1 MNRLR
6 AAHTPVIST
15 VRKSVEVIEQRSK
28 IKHSPK
34 GSIKR
39 RMIPMSK
46 KLRIGVIGAG
56 RIGKLHANNLA
67 SRVPNAELAA
77 ISDVYEPAAKELAE
91 KLGVPAY
98 YNDYHK
104 ILEDPTIDAVF
115 ICSST
120 DTHSPISME
129 AAKAGKH
136 IFCEK
141 PIDHDIDKI
150 RPVLEEVK
158 KAGVRYQVGFNRRF
172 DRNFK
177 HVHDVVQAGGI
188 GDVQIVKVTSRDPE
202 APPLSYVKVSGGIFV
217 DMTIHDF
224 DMVRYLSGSEVEEVS
239 AVGACLVNPEIGKA
253 GDVDTC
259 IITLKFANG
268 ALGVIDNSRQA
279 VYGYDQRIEVFGS
292 KGCITAD
299 NETPNNT
306 TLYTADAVTKEKPL
320 WFFLER
326 YNDAF
331 ITEECAFVESCLN
344 GTDTV
349 VGAFDGLQPV
359 LIAIAAKES
368 CEKGGVPV
376 KVMK

>member
-1 MNRLR
+1 M
-6 AAHTPVIST
+6 P
-15 VRKSVEVIEQRSK
+15 
-28 IKHSPK
+28 
-34 GSIKR
+34 G
-39 RMIPMSK
+39 
-46 KLRIGVIGAG
+46 
-56 RIGKLHANNLA
+56 
-67 SRVPNAELAA
+67 AELAA

-98 YNDYHK
+98 YNDYHR
-104 ILEDPTIDAVF
+104 ILEDPSIDAVF

-150 RPVLEEVK
+150 RPVLEAVK
-158 KAGVRYQVGFNRRF
+158 KAGVKYQVGFNRRF

-177 HVHDVVQAGGI
+177 HVHDVVQSGGI
-188 GDVQIVKVTSRDPE
+188 GDVHIVKVTSRDPE

-239 AVGACLVNPEIGKA
+239 AFGTCLVNPEIGNA

-259 IITLKFANG
+259 IITLKFKNG

-292 KGCITAD
+292 KGCITAE

-306 TLYTADAVTKEKPL
+306 TLYTVDGVTREKPL

-331 ITEECAFVESCLN
+331 ITEECAFVDACLN
-344 GTDTV
+344 DKDTV

-376 KVMK
+376 KVMQ

>member
-1 MNRLR
+1 
-6 AAHTPVIST
+6 
-15 VRKSVEVIEQRSK
+15 
-28 IKHSPK
+28 
-34 GSIKR
+34 
-39 RMIPMSK
+39 MSK
-46 KLRIGVIGAG
+46 KLRIGIIGAG
-56 RIGKLHANNLA
+56 RIGKLHANNLV
-67 SRVPNAELAA
+67 SRVKDAELVAV
-77 ISDVYEPAAKELAE
+77 SDVYEPAAKDLVE
-91 KLGVPAY
+91 KLGIANY
-98 YNDYHK
+98 YSDYHK
-104 ILEDPTIDAVF
+104 ILVDPTIEAVF

-120 DTHSPISME
+120 DTHSPISIE
-129 AAKAGKH
+129 AARAGKH

-141 PIDHDIDKI
+141 PIDHDLDKI
-150 RPVLEEVK
+150 KVVLEEVK
-158 KAGVRYQVGFNRRF
+158 KAGVKYQVGFNRRF
-172 DRNFK
+172 DRNFS
-177 HVHDVVQAGGI
+177 HVHDVVKNGGI

-224 DMVRYLSGSEVEEVS
+224 DMVRYLSGSEVTEVS
-239 AVGACLVNPEIGKA
+239 AFGACLVNPEIAAA

-259 IITLKFANG
+259 IITLRFANG

-306 TLYTADAVTKEKPL
+306 TYYTADGVMKEKPL

-331 ITEECAFVESCLN
+331 IAEENAFVEACLN
-344 GTDTV
+344 NTDTA

-368 CEKGGVPV
+368 CEKGGIPV
-376 KVMK
+376 KVNQ

>member
-1 MNRLR
+1 
-6 AAHTPVIST
+6 
-15 VRKSVEVIEQRSK
+15 
-28 IKHSPK
+28 
-34 GSIKR
+34 
-39 RMIPMSK
+39 MSR

-56 RIGKLHANNLA
+56 RIGKLHSNNLA
-67 SRVPNAELAA
+67 TRVPNAELAA

-91 KLGVPAY
+91 KLGVPNY

-120 DTHSPISME
+120 DTHSPISIE

-141 PIDHDIDKI
+141 PIDHDLDKI
-150 RPVLEEVK
+150 KAVLEEVK
-158 KAGVRYQVGFNRRF
+158 KAGVKYQVGFNRRF

-177 HVHDVVQAGGI
+177 HVHEVVQSGGI

-239 AVGACLVNPEIGKA
+239 AVGACLVNPEIGQA

-306 TLYTADAVTKEKPL
+306 TLYTADGVQKEKPL

-331 ITEECAFVESCLN
+331 IAEENSFVDACLN
-344 GTDTV
+344 GTETV

>member
-1 MNRLR
+1 
-6 AAHTPVIST
+6 
-15 VRKSVEVIEQRSK
+15 
-28 IKHSPK
+28 
-34 GSIKR
+34 
-39 RMIPMSK
+39 MSK

-56 RIGKLHANNLA
+56 RIGKLHSNNLV
-67 SRVPNAELAA
+67 SRVPNAELVAV
-77 ISDVYEPAAKELAE
+77 SDVYEPAAKDLAE
-91 KLGVPAY
+91 KLNIPHY

-120 DTHSPISME
+120 DTHSPISIE

-141 PIDHDIDKI
+141 PIDHDLDKI
-150 RPVLEEVK
+150 KAVLEEVK
-158 KAGVRYQVGFNRRF
+158 KAGVKYQVGFNRRF

-177 HVHDVVQAGGI
+177 HVHEVVQSGGI

-239 AVGACLVNPEIGKA
+239 AVGACLVNPEIGQA

-306 TLYTADAVTKEKPL
+306 TLYTADGVQKEKPL

-331 ITEECAFVESCLN
+331 IAEENSFVDACLN
-344 GTDTV
+344 DTNTA
-349 VGAFDGLQPV
+349 VGALDGLQPV

>member
-1 MNRLR
+1 
-6 AAHTPVIST
+6 
-15 VRKSVEVIEQRSK
+15 
-28 IKHSPK
+28 
-34 GSIKR
+34 
-39 RMIPMSK
+39 MSK

>member
-1 MNRLR
+1 
-6 AAHTPVIST
+6 
-15 VRKSVEVIEQRSK
+15 
-28 IKHSPK
+28 
-34 GSIKR
+34 
-39 RMIPMSK
+39 MSK
-46 KLRIGVIGAG
+46 KLRIGIIGAG
-56 RIGKLHANNLA
+56 RIGKLHANNLV
-67 SRVPNAELAA
+67 SRVKDAELVA
-77 ISDVYEPAAKELAE
+77 ISDVYEPAAKDLAE
-91 KLGVPAY
+91 KLDVANY
-98 YNDYHK
+98 YSDYHK

-120 DTHSPISME
+120 DTHSPISIE
-129 AAKAGKH
+129 AAQAGKH

-141 PIDHDIDKI
+141 PIDHDLDKI
-150 RPVLEEVK
+150 KKVLDEVK
-158 KAGVRYQVGFNRRF
+158 KAGVKYQVGFNRRF
-172 DRNFK
+172 DRNFS
-177 HVHDVVQAGGI
+177 HVHDVVKNGGI

-224 DMVRYLSGSEVEEVS
+224 DMVRYLSGSEVTEVS
-239 AVGACLVNPEIGKA
+239 AFGACLVNPEIAKA

-259 IITLKFANG
+259 IITLRFANG

-306 TLYTADAVTKEKPL
+306 TYYTADGVMKEKPL

-331 ITEECAFVESCLN
+331 IAEENAFVEACLN
-344 GTDTV
+344 NTDTA

-368 CEKGGVPV
+368 CEKGGIPV
-376 KVMK
+376 KVNK

>member
-1 MNRLR
+1 
-6 AAHTPVIST
+6 
-15 VRKSVEVIEQRSK
+15 
-28 IKHSPK
+28 
-34 GSIKR
+34 
-39 RMIPMSK
+39 MSK

-56 RIGKLHANNLA
+56 RIGKLHSNNLVT
-67 SRVPNAELAA
+67 RVPNAELVAV
-77 ISDVYEPAAKELAE
+77 SDVYEPAAKDLGE
-91 KLGVPAY
+91 KLGIAY

-120 DTHSPISME
+120 DTHSPISIE

-141 PIDHDIDKI
+141 PIDHDLDKI
-150 RPVLEEVK
+150 KAVLEEVK
-158 KAGVRYQVGFNRRF
+158 KAGVKYQVGFNRRF

-177 HVHDVVQAGGI
+177 HVHDVVANGGV
-188 GDVQIVKVTSRDPE
+188 GDVHIVKVTSRDPE

-239 AVGACLVNPEIGKA
+239 AVGTCLVNPEIGEA

-299 NETPNNT
+299 NT
-306 TLYTADAVTKEKPL
+306 THYTADGVQKEKPL

-331 ITEECAFVESCLN
+331 IAEECAFVEACLN
-344 GTDTV
+344 DTETA

-359 LIAIAAKES
+359 LIGLAAKES
-368 CEKGGVPV
+368 CEKGGIPV
-376 KVMK
+376 KVQK

>member
-1 MNRLR
+1 MLDE
-6 AAHTPVIST
+6 
-15 VRKSVEVIEQRSK
+15 VER
-28 IKHSPK
+28 
-34 GSIKR
+34 
-39 RMIPMSK
+39 
-46 KLRIGVIGAG
+46 
-56 RIGKLHANNLA
+56 
-67 SRVPNAELAA
+67 
-77 ISDVYEPAAKELAE
+77 
-91 KLGVPAY
+91 
-98 YNDYHK
+98 
-104 ILEDPTIDAVF
+104 
-115 ICSST
+115 
-120 DTHSPISME
+120 
-129 AAKAGKH
+129 
-136 IFCEK
+136 
-141 PIDHDIDKI
+141 
-150 RPVLEEVK
+150 
-158 KAGVRYQVGFNRRF
+158 AGVKYQVGFNRRF

-177 HVHDVVQAGGI
+177 HVHEVVQNGGI

-224 DMVRYLSGSEVEEVS
+224 DMVRYLSGSEVTEVS
-239 AVGACLVNPEIGKA
+239 AVGACLVNPEIGEA

-259 IITLKFANG
+259 IITLRFANG

-306 TLYTADAVTKEKPL
+306 TLYTADGVTKEKPL

-331 ITEECAFVESCLN
+331 IAEENAFVDACLN
-344 GTDTV
+344 DRPTA

-359 LIAIAAKES
+359 RIAIAAKES

-376 KVMK
+376 KVAR

>member
-1 MNRLR
+1 
-6 AAHTPVIST
+6 
-15 VRKSVEVIEQRSK
+15 
-28 IKHSPK
+28 
-34 GSIKR
+34 
-39 RMIPMSK
+39 MSK

-67 SRVPNAELAA
+67 FRVPGAELAA

-104 ILEDPTIDAVF
+104 ILDDPTIDAVF

-120 DTHSPISME
+120 DTHSPISLE

-150 RPVLEEVK
+150 RPVLEAVK
-158 KAGVRYQVGFNRRF
+158 QAGVKYQVGFNRRF

-177 HVHDVVQAGGI
+177 HVHDVVQSGGI
-188 GDVQIVKVTSRDPE
+188 GDVHIVKVTSRDPE

-239 AVGACLVNPEIGKA
+239 AFGTCLVNPEIGKA

-259 IITLKFANG
+259 IITLKFKHG

-292 KGCITAD
+292 RGCITAE

-306 TLYTADAVTKEKPL
+306 TLYTVDAVTKEKPL

-331 ITEECAFVESCLN
+331 ITEECAFVDACLN
-344 GTDTV
+344 DKDTV

-376 KVMK
+376 KVMQ

>member
-1 MNRLR
+1 
-6 AAHTPVIST
+6 
-15 VRKSVEVIEQRSK
+15 
-28 IKHSPK
+28 
-34 GSIKR
+34 
-39 RMIPMSK
+39 MSR

-56 RIGKLHANNLA
+56 RIGKLHSNNLA
-67 SRVPNAELAA
+67 TRVPNAELAA
-77 ISDVYEPAAKELAE
+77 VSDVYEPAAKELAE
-91 KLGVPAY
+91 KLGVPNY

-120 DTHSPISME
+120 DTHSPISIE

-141 PIDHDIDKI
+141 PIDHDLDKI
-150 RPVLEEVK
+150 KAVLEEVR
-158 KAGVRYQVGFNRRF
+158 KAGVKYQVGFNRRF

-177 HVHDVVQAGGI
+177 HVHEVVQNGGI

-239 AVGACLVNPEIGKA
+239 AVGACLVNPEIGQA

-306 TLYTADAVTKEKPL
+306 TLYTADGVQKEKPL

-331 ITEECAFVESCLN
+331 IAEENSFVDACLN
-344 GTDTV
+344 GTDTA

>member
-1 MNRLR
+1 M
-6 AAHTPVIST
+6 
-15 VRKSVEVIEQRSK
+15 
-28 IKHSPK
+28 
-34 GSIKR
+34 SID
-39 RMIPMSK
+39 K
-46 KLRIGVIGAG
+46 KLRIGIIGAG

-67 SRVPNAELAA
+67 YRVPGAELAA
-77 ISDVYEPAAKELAE
+77 ISDVYEPAAKELSE
-91 KLGVPAY
+91 KLGVPFY
-98 YNDYHK
+98 TDDYHK
-104 ILEDPTIDAVF
+104 VLNDPSIDAVF

-120 DTHSPISME
+120 DTHSPISIE

-141 PIDHDIDKI
+141 PIDHDLDKI
-150 RPVLEEVK
+150 RKVLEEVK
-158 KAGVRYQVGFNRRF
+158 KAGVKYQVGFNRRF
-172 DRNFK
+172 DKNFK
-177 HVHDVVQAGGI
+177 HVHDVVQSGGI
-188 GDVQIVKVTSRDPE
+188 GDVHIVKVTSRDPE

-239 AVGACLVNPEIGKA
+239 AFGACLVNPEIGQA

-306 TLYTADAVTKEKPL
+306 TLYTKEAVTKEKPL

-331 ITEECAFVESCLN
+331 NAEECAFVDSCLN
-344 GTDTV
+344 DKDTV

>member
-1 MNRLR
+1 
-6 AAHTPVIST
+6 
-15 VRKSVEVIEQRSK
+15 
-28 IKHSPK
+28 
-34 GSIKR
+34 
-39 RMIPMSK
+39 
-46 KLRIGVIGAG
+46 
-56 RIGKLHANNLA
+56 
-67 SRVPNAELAA
+67 
-77 ISDVYEPAAKELAE
+77 
-91 KLGVPAY
+91 
-98 YNDYHK
+98 
-104 ILEDPTIDAVF
+104 
-115 ICSST
+115 
-120 DTHSPISME
+120 
-129 AAKAGKH
+129 
-136 IFCEK
+136 
-141 PIDHDIDKI
+141 
-150 RPVLEEVK
+150 
-158 KAGVRYQVGFNRRF
+158 
-172 DRNFK
+172 
-177 HVHDVVQAGGI
+177 
-188 GDVQIVKVTSRDPE
+188 
-202 APPLSYVKVSGGIFV
+202 
-217 DMTIHDF
+217 MTIHDF

-239 AVGACLVNPEIGKA
+239 AFGACLVNPEIGQA

-306 TLYTADAVTKEKPL
+306 TLYTADAVTREKPL

-331 ITEECAFVESCLN
+331 IAEECAFVEACLN

>member
-1 MNRLR
+1 
-6 AAHTPVIST
+6 
-15 VRKSVEVIEQRSK
+15 
-28 IKHSPK
+28 
-34 GSIKR
+34 
-39 RMIPMSK
+39 MSK
-46 KLRIGVIGAG
+46 KLKIGIIGAG
-56 RIGKLHANNLA
+56 RIGKLHANNLVN
-67 SRVPNAELAA
+67 RVPDAELIA
-77 ISDVYEPAAKELAE
+77 ISDVYAPAAKELAE
-91 KLGVPAY
+91 KLNVPNWY
-98 YNDYHK
+98 DDYHK
-104 ILEDPTIDAVF
+104 ILENPDVEAVF

-120 DTHSPISME
+120 DTHSPISIE
-129 AAKAGKH
+129 AARAGKH

-141 PIDHDIDKI
+141 PIDHDLDKI
-150 RPVLEEVK
+150 KVVLDEVER
-158 KAGVRYQVGFNRRF
+158 AGVKYQVGFNRRF

-177 HVHDVVQAGGI
+177 HVHEVVQNGGI

-224 DMVRYLSGSEVEEVS
+224 DMVRYLSGSEVTEVS
-239 AVGACLVNPEIGKA
+239 AVGACLVNPEIGEA

-259 IITLKFANG
+259 IITLRFANG

-306 TLYTADAVTKEKPL
+306 TLYTADGVTKEKPL

-331 ITEECAFVESCLN
+331 IAEENAFVDACLN
-344 GTDTV
+344 DRPTA

-359 LIAIAAKES
+359 RIAIAAKES

-376 KVMK
+376 KVAH

>member
-1 MNRLR
+1 
-6 AAHTPVIST
+6 
-15 VRKSVEVIEQRSK
+15 
-28 IKHSPK
+28 
-34 GSIKR
+34 
-39 RMIPMSK
+39 MSK
-46 KLRIGVIGAG
+46 KLKIGIIGAG
-56 RIGKLHANNLA
+56 RIGKLHANNLVN
-67 SRVPNAELAA
+67 RVPDAELIA
-77 ISDVYEPAAKELAE
+77 ISDVYAPAAKELAE
-91 KLGVPAY
+91 KLNIPKWY
-98 YNDYHK
+98 DDYRR
-104 ILEDPTIDAVF
+104 ILEDRDIDAVF

-120 DTHSPISME
+120 DTHSPISIE
-129 AAKAGKH
+129 AARAGKH

-141 PIDHDIDKI
+141 PIDHDLDKI
-150 RPVLEEVK
+150 KVVLDEVER
-158 KAGVRYQVGFNRRF
+158 AGVKYQVGFNRRF

-177 HVHDVVQAGGI
+177 HVHEVVQNGGI

-224 DMVRYLSGSEVEEVS
+224 DMVRYLSGSEVTEVS
-239 AVGACLVNPEIGKA
+239 AVGACLVNPEIGAA

-259 IITLKFANG
+259 IITLRFANG

-306 TLYTADAVTKEKPL
+306 TLYTADGVTKEKPL

-331 ITEECAFVESCLN
+331 IAEENAFVDACLN
-344 GTDTV
+344 DHPTA

-359 LIAIAAKES
+359 RIAIAAKES

-376 KVMK
+376 KVAH

>member
-1 MNRLR
+1 
-6 AAHTPVIST
+6 
-15 VRKSVEVIEQRSK
+15 
-28 IKHSPK
+28 
-34 GSIKR
+34 
-39 RMIPMSK
+39 MSK
-46 KLRIGVIGAG
+46 KLRIGIIGAG
-56 RIGKLHANNLA
+56 RIGKLHANNLV
-67 SRVPNAELAA
+67 SRVKDAELVAV
-77 ISDVYEPAAKELAE
+77 SDVYEPAAKDLAE
-91 KLGVPAY
+91 KLGIANY
-98 YNDYHK
+98 YSDYHK
-104 ILEDPTIDAVF
+104 ILEDPTIEAVF

-120 DTHSPISME
+120 DTHSPISIE
-129 AAKAGKH
+129 AARAGKH

-141 PIDHDIDKI
+141 PIDHDLDKI
-150 RPVLEEVK
+150 KVVLEEVK
-158 KAGVRYQVGFNRRF
+158 KAGVKYQVGFNRRF
-172 DRNFK
+172 DRNFS
-177 HVHDVVQAGGI
+177 HVHDVVKNGGI

-224 DMVRYLSGSEVEEVS
+224 DMVRYLSGSEVTEVS
-239 AVGACLVNPEIGKA
+239 AFGACLVNPEIAAA

-259 IITLKFANG
+259 IITLRFANG

-306 TLYTADAVTKEKPL
+306 TYYTADGVMKEKPL

-331 ITEECAFVESCLN
+331 IAEENAFVEACLN
-344 GTDTV
+344 NTDTA

-368 CEKGGVPV
+368 CEKGGIPV
-376 KVMK
+376 KVNQ

>member
-1 MNRLR
+1 
-6 AAHTPVIST
+6 
-15 VRKSVEVIEQRSK
+15 
-28 IKHSPK
+28 
-34 GSIKR
+34 
-39 RMIPMSK
+39 MSK
-46 KLRIGVIGAG
+46 KLRIGIIGAG
-56 RIGKLHANNLA
+56 RIGKLHANNLV
-67 SRVPNAELAA
+67 SRVKNAELTA
-77 ISDVYEPAAKELAE
+77 ISDVYEPAAKDLAE
-91 KLGVPAY
+91 KLGVANY
-98 YNDYHK
+98 YSDYHK

-120 DTHSPISME
+120 DTHSPISIE
-129 AAKAGKH
+129 AAQAGKH

-141 PIDHDIDKI
+141 PIDHDLDKI
-150 RPVLEEVK
+150 KKVLDEVK
-158 KAGVRYQVGFNRRF
+158 KAGVKYQVGFNRRF
-172 DRNFK
+172 DRNFS
-177 HVHDVVQAGGI
+177 HVHDVVKNGGI

-224 DMVRYLSGSEVEEVS
+224 DMVRYLSGSEVTEVS
-239 AVGACLVNPEIGKA
+239 AFGACLVNPEIAKA

-259 IITLKFANG
+259 IITLRFANG

-306 TLYTADAVTKEKPL
+306 TYYTADGVMKEKPL

-331 ITEECAFVESCLN
+331 IAEENAFVEACLN
-344 GTDTV
+344 NTDTA

-368 CEKGGVPV
+368 CEKGGIPV
-376 KVMK
+376 KVNK

>member
-1 MNRLR
+1 
-6 AAHTPVIST
+6 
-15 VRKSVEVIEQRSK
+15 
-28 IKHSPK
+28 
-34 GSIKR
+34 
-39 RMIPMSK
+39 MSR

-56 RIGKLHANNLA
+56 RIGKLHSNNLA
-67 SRVPNAELAA
+67 TRVPNAELAA

-91 KLGVPAY
+91 KLGVPNY

-120 DTHSPISME
+120 DTHSPISIE

-141 PIDHDIDKI
+141 PIDHDLDKI
-150 RPVLEEVK
+150 KAVLEEVK
-158 KAGVRYQVGFNRRF
+158 KAGVKYQVGFNRRF

-177 HVHDVVQAGGI
+177 HVHEVVQNGGI

-239 AVGACLVNPEIGKA
+239 AVGACLVNPEIGQA
-253 GDVDTC
+253 DDVDTC

-306 TLYTADAVTKEKPL
+306 TLYTADGVQKEKPL

-331 ITEECAFVESCLN
+331 IAEENSFVDACLN
-344 GTDTV
+344 GTDTA

>member
-1 MNRLR
+1 
-6 AAHTPVIST
+6 
-15 VRKSVEVIEQRSK
+15 
-28 IKHSPK
+28 
-34 GSIKR
+34 
-39 RMIPMSK
+39 MSR

-56 RIGKLHANNLA
+56 RIGKLHSNNLA
-67 SRVPNAELAA
+67 TRVPNAELAA

-91 KLGVPAY
+91 KLGVPNY

-120 DTHSPISME
+120 DTHSPISIE

-141 PIDHDIDKI
+141 PIDHDLDKI
-150 RPVLEEVK
+150 KAVLEEVK
-158 KAGVRYQVGFNRRF
+158 KAGVKYQVGFNRRF

-177 HVHDVVQAGGI
+177 HVHEVVQNGGI

-239 AVGACLVNPEIGKA
+239 AVGACLVNPEIGQA

-306 TLYTADAVTKEKPL
+306 TLYTVDGVQKEKPL

-331 ITEECAFVESCLN
+331 IAEENSFVDACLN
-344 GTDTV
+344 GTDTA

>member
-1 MNRLR
+1 
-6 AAHTPVIST
+6 
-15 VRKSVEVIEQRSK
+15 
-28 IKHSPK
+28 
-34 GSIKR
+34 
-39 RMIPMSK
+39 MSK
-46 KLRIGVIGAG
+46 KLKIGIIGAG
-56 RIGKLHANNLA
+56 RIGKLHANNLVN
-67 SRVPNAELAA
+67 RVPDAELIA
-77 ISDVYEPAAKELAE
+77 ISDVYAPAAKELAE
-91 KLGVPAY
+91 KLNVPNWY
-98 YNDYHK
+98 DDYHK
-104 ILEDPTIDAVF
+104 ILENPDVEAVF

-120 DTHSPISME
+120 DTHSPISIE
-129 AAKAGKH
+129 AARAGKH

-141 PIDHDIDKI
+141 PIDHDLDKI
-150 RPVLEEVK
+150 KVVLDEVER
-158 KAGVRYQVGFNRRF
+158 AGVKYQVGFNRRF

-177 HVHDVVQAGGI
+177 HVHEVVQNGGI

-224 DMVRYLSGSEVEEVS
+224 DMVRYLSGSEVTEVS
-239 AVGACLVNPEIGKA
+239 AVGACLVNPEIGEA

-259 IITLKFANG
+259 IITLRFANG

-306 TLYTADAVTKEKPL
+306 TLYTADGVTKEKPL

-331 ITEECAFVESCLN
+331 IAEENAFVDACLN
-344 GTDTV
+344 DHPTA

-359 LIAIAAKES
+359 RIAIAAKES

-376 KVMK
+376 KVAH